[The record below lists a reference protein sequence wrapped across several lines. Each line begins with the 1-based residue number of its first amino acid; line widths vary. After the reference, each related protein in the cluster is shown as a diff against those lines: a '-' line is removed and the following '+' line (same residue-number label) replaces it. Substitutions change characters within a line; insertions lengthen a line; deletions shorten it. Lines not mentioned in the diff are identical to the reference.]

1 MLRTRVS
8 LWDVAA
14 IALVLLLSGLLIVL
28 PLLWSGDG
36 AYLEISTPEGS
47 WAYSL
52 REDREIRLHSRGIEL
67 VVRIESGTAYVSTSD
82 CPDGVCVAS
91 GRISR
96 SGETVICAPAGV
108 RLLVKGGDADVD
120 FVAG

>member
-8 LWDVAA
+8 LWDVVA
-14 IALVLLLSGLLIVL
+14 IALVLLLSVLLIVL
-28 PLLWSGDG
+28 PILWSGDG
-36 AYLEISTPEGS
+36 EYLEISTPEGS
-47 WAYSL
+47 RDYSL
-52 REDREIRLHSRGIEL
+52 REDREIVLHSMGIEL
-67 VVRIESGTAYVSTSD
+67 CVRIESGTAYVSASD

>member
-1 MLRTRVS
+1 MLRTKVS
-8 LWDVAA
+8 FWDGVA
-14 IALVLLLSGLLIVL
+14 IAAVLLLSVLLIVL
-28 PLLWSGDG
+28 PILWSGEG
-36 AYLEISTPEGS
+36 EYLEISTPEGS
-47 WAYSL
+47 QEYSL
-52 REDREIRLHSRGIEL
+52 REDRELRLHSRGIEL
-67 VVRIESGTAYVSTSD
+67 CVRIENGSAYVSTSD

-108 RLLVKGGDADVD
+108 RLQVKGGGADVD